1 MQMLLARTRQALPS
15 EADTE
20 AILQHIDEPQV
31 DKQDD
36 IVHQLIEFMLDCDT
50 EKYNKLMVPEAELV
64 LKPKRVPRTAF
75 YDMLIKQDFREDVS
89 ASPFTLDDFLQ
100 RNVGDIM
107 AISVNRLEL
116 GFDHGN
122 HLENLAL
129 SFYCLHV
136 SVTLHYPRSWL
147 HSHFNSRCMAAGR
160 SSGKEV
166 RRDMTTVGSRT
177 TTRSELPRCPECGLH
192 GR

>member
-1 MQMLLARTRQALPS
+1 MQMLLALTREALPS

-50 EKYNKLMVPEAELV
+50 EKYNKLTVPEAELV

-89 ASPFTLDDFLQ
+89 ASLFTLDDFLQ

-107 AISVNRLEL
+107 SISVNRLEL
-116 GFDHGN
+116 GADNGN
-122 HLENLAL
+122 HLNNLAL
-129 SFYCLHV
+129 TF
-136 SVTLHYPRSWL
+136 
-147 HSHFNSRCMAAGR
+147 
-160 SSGKEV
+160 
-166 RRDMTTVGSRT
+166 
-177 TTRSELPRCPECGLH
+177 
-192 GR
+192 